1 MTDLESYT
9 GLDRLTACFREFHRL
24 SLSRYGSYGELY
36 ADYLMTGMRL
46 FNMPVGIISRISDDQ
61 YHILAVLPDTTGLAV
76 GDKLPL
82 GDTYCSAVI
91 SQQSSMAVAHAAK
104 DASFAKHP
112 AYRQM
117 LLESYLAAPI
127 WVEGEIY
134 GTINF
139 TAPEQRER
147 PFDEVDVELI
157 ELMAGRIGQVIEQDQ
172 TDRQRQEALSR
183 LRENTELFE
192 SAFQYA
198 PIGMALVS
206 VEGRWLRVN
215 NALNK
220 IFGYNDSELLSIDF
234 QQLTHPKDLDL
245 DLAFL
250 GEILEGKRDSYRMEK
265 RYFHKNGQQIHALLS
280 VSMVRDEAGEAA
292 YFVSQIQDISAQKR
306 AAAEL
311 LERQSELQSLNH
323 QLEVLS
329 TTDPLTQLGNRREL
343 DRRLAEELQRSARS
357 GEALSFVLIDVDHFK
372 GYNDN
377 FGHPAGDLALRSLA
391 TELRKLA
398 RANDSAIRYGGEEFM
413 LLLPYTDEAGCH
425 AVAQRLSQMVA
436 DIAGLQS
443 TITVSTGGVT
453 WQPRPGTKE
462 AVAADV
468 LLKSADQALYRA
480 KQTGRNRHC
489 QAPLV

>member
-1 MTDLESYT
+1 
-9 GLDRLTACFREFHRL
+9 
-24 SLSRYGSYGELY
+24 
-36 ADYLMTGMRL
+36 
-46 FNMPVGIISRISDDQ
+46 
-61 YHILAVLPDTTGLAV
+61 
-76 GDKLPL
+76 
-82 GDTYCSAVI
+82 
-91 SQQSSMAVAHAAK
+91 
-104 DASFAKHP
+104 
-112 AYRQM
+112 
-117 LLESYLAAPI
+117 
-127 WVEGEIY
+127 
-134 GTINF
+134 
-139 TAPEQRER
+139 
-147 PFDEVDVELI
+147 
-157 ELMAGRIGQVIEQDQ
+157 
-172 TDRQRQEALSR
+172 
-183 LRENTELFE
+183 
-192 SAFQYA
+192 
-198 PIGMALVS
+198 MALVS

-220 IFGYNDSELLSIDF
+220 IFGYSDSELLSIDF

-357 GEALSFVLIDVDHFK
+357 GEALSLVLIDVDHFK